1 MKKLLTVIL
10 AMLTVLTL
18 AACSQ
23 NSSSAAPAS
32 SGETP
37 ASEDVKWPTTP
48 VSLIVAAK
56 AGGGNDL
63 TARALLEGLGDYG
76 NFGVVNNTDGS
87 GAVAFE
93 QVKGTD
99 PKLVNNLL
107 YYNSGIYTAYWT
119 GVTDINPVE
128 DLTPIFT
135 MTNTSTS
142 YYLIVPKNSPFNTL
156 EDLVK
161 YAEDNP
167 GKLKC
172 GAQIGDLA
180 HTYIGS
186 AQKILGIDWSYVS
199 TGSDADRVGLIMGN
213 NLDVTA
219 INAVQLQ
226 QYYDADE
233 VKVLCCIH
241 NRSELVNEKLAAVPT
256 LEELGYSNVPLLIS
270 HVVFGP
276 KGMDEALAK
285 KINEIFND
293 VTSREAFIKTMA
305 DMTATYESAG
315 DLAACQAAMEADFNT
330 FGEVCKDL
338 GLSK

>member
-1 MKKLLTVIL
+1 MKKFILVLIALLTL
-10 AMLTVLTL
+10 FSFS
-18 AACSQ
+18 AC
-23 NSSSAAPAS
+23 NSSKPSDGGNGGGNEPA
-32 SGETP
+32 E
-37 ASEDVKWPTTP
+37 VKWPTTP

-63 TARALLEGLGDYG
+63 TARALLEGLADYG
-76 NFGVVNNTDGS
+76 NFGVVNNTDGA

-93 QVKGTD
+93 QVKSTD

-119 GVTDINPVE
+119 GVTDINPIE

-156 EDLVK
+156 EDLVN
-161 YAEDNP
+161 YAKEHP
-167 GKLKC
+167 GELKC
-172 GAQIGDLA
+172 GANIGDLA

-186 AQKILGIDWSYVS
+186 AQKILGIDWSYAS
-199 TGSDADRVGLIMGN
+199 TGSDADRIGLIMGN

-241 NRSELVNEKLAAVPT
+241 NRSALVNEKLGAVPT
-256 LEELGYSNVPLLIS
+256 LEELGYENVPLLIS

-276 KGMDEALAK
+276 KDMDEAVAR

-293 VTSREAFIKTMA
+293 VTSREGFIKTMA
-305 DMTATYESAG
+305 EMTATYESAG
-315 DLAACQAAMEADFNT
+315 DLEACRAAMEADFNT
-330 FGEVCKDL
+330 FGEVCKEL